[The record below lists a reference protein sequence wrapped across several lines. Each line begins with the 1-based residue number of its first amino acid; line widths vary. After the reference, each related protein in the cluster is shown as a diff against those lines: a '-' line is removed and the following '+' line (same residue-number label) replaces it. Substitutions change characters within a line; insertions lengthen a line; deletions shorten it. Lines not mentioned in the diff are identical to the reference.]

1 MKEVKKMAEQK
12 ELKEQQPQPLAKRVF
27 SYLDT
32 NNRKVKLTI
41 NAVRQFFCP
50 TATDAE
56 AFAFIQHCILLRA
69 NPWLRQIY
77 LIKYDLKSPAQI
89 VISRDFFLRLVSS
102 MPNYRGMRSGVIV
115 VKKKP
120 IQNEVAEKVAEAI
133 ESILENYTI
142 DEPLQ
147 NELVKVQLYCQKQS
161 AGYEH
166 ELIEIE
172 GAVVPPG
179 CELFGGWCEIYL
191 KNPDDPTRVIVI
203 KQRVMLS
210 EYNKGQAT
218 WRTMPATMIQACAE
232 RQASRK
238 AFSEI
243 LGGVYGPEEL
253 GIPTT
258 PEGEPII
265 ATVHEEDEEDILEE
279 EETESVDGTPSKG
292 VD

>member
-1 MKEVKKMAEQK
+1 MAEQK
-12 ELKEQQPQPLAKRVF
+12 ELKEQQSQPLAKRVF

-41 NAVRQFFCP
+41 TAVRQFFCP

-56 AFAFIQHCILLRA
+56 AFAFIQHCMLLRA

-77 LIKYDLKSPAQI
+77 LIKYDPKGPAQI

-120 IQNEVAEKVAEAI
+120 IQNEIAEKVAEAI
-133 ESILENYTI
+133 ESILENYTV
-142 DEPLQ
+142 DEPLR
-147 NELVKVQLYCQKQS
+147 NELVEVQLYCQKQS
-161 AGYEH
+161 IGYEP

-172 GAVVPPG
+172 GAVIPPG

-191 KNPDDPTRVIVI
+191 KNPDDPTRVIAI

-218 WRTMPATMIQACAE
+218 WKTMPATMIQACAE
-232 RQASRK
+232 RQAARK
-238 AFSEI
+238 AFSEV
-243 LGGVYGPEEL
+243 LGGIYGPEEL
-253 GIPTT
+253 GIPVT

-265 ATVHEEDEEDILEE
+265 ATVLEEEEDILEE
-279 EETESVDGTPSKG
+279 ETEG
-292 VD
+292 VDRASSEGVD